1 MSGFVEGNR
10 CMVFAIVC
18 FSAIVAF
25 VAILWVFLYNKV
37 VKKDMLCEH
46 SWEQAHHEIWDEAQI
61 ARQVKDVL
69 QDRGEAEAEVSEL
82 SAAIVA
88 LEDASDTP
96 ETLAA
101 SESLSQ
107 ALKSSLG
114 TLSQTTGLSELTS
127 KITTAGQRSSEA
139 KKSYLKA
146 VSDFNHAIEE
156 FPTRFV
162 AEPRFRKRDFAVA
175 EA

>member
-1 MSGFVEGNR
+1 MEGNR
-10 CMVFAIVC
+10 YMVIAIVC
-18 FSAIVAF
+18 FSAIVAL

-37 VKKDMLCEH
+37 LKKDMLCEH
-46 SWEQAHHEIWDEAQI
+46 SWKRAQHVILDEAQI

-69 QDRGEAEAEVSEL
+69 EFRGEAEAEVSEL

-107 ALKSSLG
+107 ALKSSLD
-114 TLSQTTGLSELTS
+114 TLSQTTGLSELVS
-127 KITTAGQRSSEA
+127 NITKADQRSSEA